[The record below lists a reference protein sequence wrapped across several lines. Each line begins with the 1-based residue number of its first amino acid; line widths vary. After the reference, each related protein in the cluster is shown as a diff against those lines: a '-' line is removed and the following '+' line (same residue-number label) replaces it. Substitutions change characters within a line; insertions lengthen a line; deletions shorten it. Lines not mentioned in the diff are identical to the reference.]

1 MTDDDVKLF
10 SKIANDAQ
18 LRQKWLRDAKEL
30 MPDHPAV
37 KEQKVLDDAVS
48 PLLDRI
54 NKLEE
59 DLSKRRADDRY
70 EVERAKMR
78 GAPYHFND
86 KKISELEERM
96 SRAAK
101 EEGVVFDSYAHA
113 ADYVRR
119 MDMPMGPSSVAVG
132 FGISPTS
139 SVGTE
144 KWRED
149 LNSRDPKT
157 NPAMMSR
164 RDRRAYVRKL
174 AAEAS
179 DEFKAFQST

>member
-1 MTDDDVKLF
+1 MTEDDVKLF

-18 LRQKWLRDAKEL
+18 LRQKWLRDASAL

-48 PLLDRI
+48 PLLERI

-59 DLSKRRADDRY
+59 DLSKRKADDRY
-70 EVERAKMR
+70 ELERAKMR
-78 GAPYHFND
+78 AAPYHFND
-86 KKISELEERM
+86 KKIAELEERM

-101 EEGVVFDSYAHA
+101 EEGVVFDSYSHA

-132 FGISPTS
+132 FGISPTNS
-139 SVGTE
+139 LGAE

-149 LNSRDPKT
+149 LASRDPKV

-164 RDRRAYVRKL
+164 RERKAYTRRL

-179 DEFKAFQST
+179 EEFKASL